1 MLKFKPGRRA
11 AALLLSAVMLFASAQ
26 FTPPAVAANEWVQ
39 ESVNKLT
46 SWGVI
51 TGRDAGGQQ
60 LNANI
65 TRAEVAA
72 MINRAYGYTE
82 KTDIPFNDV
91 PPSAWFADDI
101 AIGYNTG
108 YFSGTTQ
115 NTASPT
121 GTLTREQAI
130 SLMSRNL
137 RLTPQPGEVT
147 EFTDGRSISTW
158 SAGYVKAA
166 AGSGLITGYGDGTF
180 RPKNEITDR
189 KSVV

>member
-72 MINRAYGYTE
+72 MINRAYGYT
-82 KTDIPFNDV
+82 
-91 PPSAWFADDI
+91 PP
-101 AIGYNTG
+101 
-108 YFSGTTQ
+108 
-115 NTASPT
+115 
-121 GTLTREQAI
+121 R
-130 SLMSRNL
+130 
-137 RLTPQPGEVT
+137 TPP
-147 EFTDGRSISTW
+147 
-158 SAGYVKAA
+158 A
-166 AGSGLITGYGDGTF
+166 
-180 RPKNEITDR
+180 RPAR
-189 KSVV
+189 